1 MSNSNTTA
9 AAVSVENFINE
20 VENAKIQ
27 VESELYDTD
36 QANMQYKGFSHT
48 MTVCGV
54 ELQYFGDGSDVVN
67 IDNLNVIDEN
77 GKRLSSEKIEAVLY
91 EHSDFMDVPNNV
103 DVVNYTQFDE
113 EDYENI
119 DIIYDQN
126 NQVVGLLEC
135 ESGNELSWNTISW
148 GGVNEPKNGLCDI
161 EYRGEQQNIGVE
173 HNAKK
178 AFELETEDPEIQRF
192 NVFHGVIVTKEFMDE
207 VNEKREKIARAQR
220 AAAGAAP
227 VGTST
232 AAQAAGTPT
241 TAPKM

>member
-1 MSNSNTTA
+1 MSSNNNTA

-20 VENAKIQ
+20 VKSAKIK

-77 GKRLSSEKIEAVLY
+77 GKRLSSKKIEAVLY
-91 EHSDFMDVPNNV
+91 EHSDFMDVPDNV
-103 DVVNYTQFDE
+103 DVVDYTQFDE

-126 NQVVGLLEC
+126 NHVVGLLER
-135 ESGNELSWNTISW
+135 NQDVQLNAISW

-161 EYRGEQQNIGVE
+161 EYRGEQQNVGVE

-178 AFELETEDPEIQRF
+178 AFELESEDPEIQRF
-192 NVFHGVIVTKEFMDE
+192 NVLHGVIVTKEFMDE
-207 VNEKREKIARAQR
+207 VNEKKERIARAQR

-232 AAQAAGTPT
+232 AVQAAGTQT
-241 TAPKM
+241 AAPKM